1 MSAQKGRDF
10 LLKIGDGG
18 SPETFSTVGGFRTNT
33 LKINN
38 ETVDATSKDSG
49 GTKQLLAGAGL
60 HSMSATGSGVFVDDA
75 AFASA
80 HTAAMNNTINN
91 WQIIVPDFGTY
102 EGPFQIT
109 ALEFSGEYSGEQQY
123 NITLESGGAVT
134 FTAL

>member
-18 SPETFSTVGGFRTNT
+18 NPETFSTVGGFRTNT

-38 ETVDATSKDSG
+38 EVVDATSKDSAG
-49 GTKQLLAGAGL
+49 NRELLAGAGL
-60 HSMSATGSGVFVDDA
+60 HSMGATGSGIFVDDA
-75 AFASA
+75 AFAAA
-80 HTAAMNNTINN
+80 HAAALNNTIDN
-91 WQIIVPDFGTY
+91 WQIIIPDFGTY

-109 ALEFSGEYSGEQQY
+109 VLEFSGDYNGEQQY
-123 NITLESGGAVT
+123 NITLESGGAII